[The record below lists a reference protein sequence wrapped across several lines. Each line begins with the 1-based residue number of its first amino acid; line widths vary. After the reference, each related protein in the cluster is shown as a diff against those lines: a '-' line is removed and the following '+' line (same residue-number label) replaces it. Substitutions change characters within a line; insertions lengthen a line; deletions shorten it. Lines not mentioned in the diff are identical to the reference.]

1 MNYVVGIDQSTQGTK
16 AILIDEKG
24 KLIGR
29 ADRPH
34 EQIVNEKGWVS
45 HNLEEIYQNV
55 RLVVADVVEKTEI
68 DKEKIVAI
76 GISNQRETTALWDK
90 KGNPLAPAIVW
101 QCSRAKEIA
110 DEKNNYAAKIKEHT
124 GLKLSPYFPAAKMA
138 WLLEN
143 VKEIETKKPS
153 EYCLGTID
161 SWLIYRMTEGKSFK
175 TDYSNASR
183 TQLFNIHTLQWDEE
197 ICRIFGVPVESL
209 AEVCDSN
216 SCFGMTT
223 LGDYFEKDVPI
234 LSALGDSH
242 AALYGQGCHEPGM
255 LKTTYG
261 TGSSIMMNVGEKPVE
276 SKHGLVTSLAW
287 GLNGK
292 VNYVLEGNINYTG
305 AVITWLKDDVKMISS
320 PGDTEN
326 LAMLANKEDETV
338 LVPAFSGLSAPYWN
352 DDARAVLCNMSRTT
366 GRNEIVR
373 AALDSI
379 AFQIQAV
386 VSAMEKDS
394 HKKIKEMRVDG
405 GPTKNRY
412 LMQMQSDILDSDIT
426 VSDNEEISAIG
437 AAYMAGVKS
446 GILNEK
452 ELFETKKRKIYY
464 PAMSEKERISK
475 INRWNEV
482 VSTLDKYGKEV
493 PRENIEG
500 QKGGEENA

>member
-68 DKEKIVAI
+68 DKGKIVAI
-76 GISNQRETTALWDK
+76 GISNQRETTAIWDK

-138 WLLEN
+138 WLLKN
-143 VKEIETKKPS
+143 VEEIKEKKPS

-161 SWLIYRMTEGKSFK
+161 SWLIYRMTEGRSFK

-197 ICRIFGVPVESL
+197 MCKLFGVSTESL

-223 LGDYFEKDVPI
+223 LGGYFEKNVPI

-242 AALYGQGCHEPGM
+242 AALYGQGCHESGM

-261 TGSSIMMNVGEKPVE
+261 TGSSIMMNVGEKSVE

-287 GLNGK
+287 GINGK

-305 AVITWLKDDVKMISS
+305 AVITWLKDDVKIISS
-320 PGDTEN
+320 PGDTEK
-326 LAMLANKEDETV
+326 LAMFANPEDETI

-352 DDARAVLCNMSRTT
+352 DDARAILCNMSRTT

-379 AFQIQAV
+379 AFQIHAV
-386 VSAMEKDS
+386 VSAMEMDS
-394 HKKIKEMRVDG
+394 HKKIKEIRVDG
-405 GPTKNRY
+405 GPTKNTY
-412 LMQMQSDILDSDIT
+412 LMQRQSDILDAVIS

-446 GILNEK
+446 GILDEK
-452 ELFETKKRKIYY
+452 ELFATKRRKIYY
-464 PAMSEKERISK
+464 PAMSDKERISK
-475 INRWNEV
+475 IDRWNMVISLLKE
-482 VSTLDKYGKEV
+482 YGKEMSYKNMKKQ
-493 PRENIEG
+493 R
-500 QKGGEENA
+500 GGEENA